1 MLSNESVSALL
12 FLLEMVLVLEDVE
25 EDEEDVEGDL
35 RLTGLESLVESFF
48 LKNFNKD
55 MMFGTT
61 IS

>member
-55 MMFGTT
+55 MMFGTNN
-61 IS
+61 